1 MVRQHVKLTVVLVA
15 VVLALTG
22 FSTSSSGGKGGSKS
36 RSGKSKSSSS
46 SGGGCSSSKKSNGTY
61 HDTDSDYDDDDYSS
75 SSGSSGST
83 NVTPTA
89 TATDAPQAYVFRCAT
104 PRKGKFKAVTTS
116 IVRITANAAGTHTYE
131 IDVNL
136 LDAVGSTVDTGEATV
151 EAEGGE
157 TKNVSVRMDHPSRIS
172 RVKKCSVTAELSY

>member
-22 FSTSSSGGKGGSKS
+22 FSSSSSGGKGGSKS
-36 RSGKSKSSSS
+36 RSGKSKSSS

-83 NVTPTA
+83 SVTPTA

-104 PRKGKFKAVTTS
+104 PRKGKRKAVTTS
-116 IVRITANAAGTHTYE
+116 TVRLTANAVGSHSYE
-131 IDVNL
+131 VDVTF
-136 LDAVGSTVDTGEATV
+136 LDAAGNTVDTGEATV
-151 EAEGGE
+151 SADGGE
-157 TKNVSVRMDHPSRIS
+157 TKTVSVRMASPSKVS

>member
-1 MVRQHVKLTVVLVA
+1 M
-15 VVLALTG
+15 
-22 FSTSSSGGKGGSKS
+22 
-36 RSGKSKSSSS
+36 
-46 SGGGCSSSKKSNGTY
+46 
-61 HDTDSDYDDDDYSS
+61 
-75 SSGSSGST
+75 
-83 NVTPTA
+83 
-89 TATDAPQAYVFRCAT
+89 
-104 PRKGKFKAVTTS
+104 
-116 IVRITANAAGTHTYE
+116 RITANAAGTHTYE